1 MRRSRLVMIGTVVSI
16 VAAFGVAPAAQ
27 AAEDYFLAVQSGTT
41 GPAIQGETQDAFFA
55 SKKAIELRSFDWS
68 AENSVTIGSAGGGT
82 GTGKA
87 ALNRLTVEK
96 GVDSASAALFT
107 RLATGTAIPS
117 MELFVRRA
125 GATGEGYLKYRFA
138 TVFVSSVSPS
148 GDGEQMRERVTFAY
162 GSVAQSYTK
171 QTVGGSPPAG
181 TVFSAG
187 WSQIGNM
194 PCTYGSCEKAAG
206 G

>member
-27 AAEDYFLAVQSGTT
+27 AAEDYFLAVQTT
-41 GPAIQGETQDAFFA
+41 TAPAIQGETLDAFFA
-55 SKKAIELRSFDWS
+55 SKKAIELNSFDWS

-96 GVDSASAALFT
+96 RVDSASAALFT

-117 MELFVRRA
+117 MELFVRKA

-148 GDGEQMRERVTFAY
+148 GDGEQMRERVTFVY

-187 WSQIGNM
+187 WSQIGNI
-194 PCTYGSCEKAAG
+194 PCTYGSCEKAAPLP
-206 G
+206 